1 MADKKY
7 ANEHPRN
14 KKKDKSPVT
23 RAEKMANYKALSKPW
38 DYGRQL
44 PPFLKSVPI
53 KYNKAVDD
61 FETMQKERFM
71 YKNFKKRIK
80 KKKKKKD

>member
-7 ANEHPRN
+7 ANEHPIN
-14 KKKDKSPVT
+14 KKKDKSPTT
-23 RAEKMANYKALSKPW
+23 RAEKMANYKALSKPL
-38 DYGRQL
+38 DYAMQL

-53 KYNKAVDD
+53 KYHQAIDD

-80 KKKKKKD
+80 KKKKKD